1 LVDEKRLRQVLIN
14 LLGNAIKFTEKGQVI
29 LRVTVIA
36 KPEFLIGENASRT
49 LCFQIKDTGVGM
61 TPEQIQKIFT
71 PFEQV
76 GDTQKQAEGTG
87 LGLSISQK
95 IVETMEGYIR
105 VKSQQ
110 NVGSVFEFDI
120 DCPLA
125 EAWAQANAIANRQK
139 ITGYQGDRQTI
150 LVLDDSWE
158 NRSVIVHLLEPL
170 GFRVIE
176 ACEGCE
182 GLMQASQHQPDL
194 IITDLAMPGMDGW
207 EFLEQL
213 RKTEALKDM
222 IAVVSSA
229 SVFERDR
236 QRSMDSGSN
245 DFLPKPVRAEELYDM
260 LAKHLDL
267 TWIEEANMPTAQPK
281 TRITMVIPPIS
292 ELTILLDCAKKGQ
305 IKGLQEEFD
314 KLAQLDET
322 YQPFVEHLSQA
333 AKGFNIQKIRQFLQE
348 AIHEPAL
355 NSSKR

>member
-1 LVDEKRLRQVLIN
+1 
-14 LLGNAIKFTEKGQVI
+14 
-29 LRVTVIA
+29 
-36 KPEFLIGENASRT
+36 
-49 LCFQIKDTGVGM
+49 
-61 TPEQIQKIFT
+61 
-71 PFEQV
+71 
-76 GDTQKQAEGTG
+76 
-87 LGLSISQK
+87 
-95 IVETMEGYIR
+95 
-105 VKSQQ
+105 
-110 NVGSVFEFDI
+110 
-120 DCPLA
+120 
-125 EAWAQANAIANRQK
+125 
-139 ITGYQGDRQTI
+139 
-150 LVLDDSWE
+150 
-158 NRSVIVHLLEPL
+158 
-170 GFRVIE
+170 
-176 ACEGCE
+176 
-182 GLMQASQHQPDL
+182 
-194 IITDLAMPGMDGW
+194 
-207 EFLEQL
+207 
-213 RKTEALKDM
+213 
-222 IAVVSSA
+222 VVSSA